1 MERVQNN
8 NNGQQALGQ
17 IPAIRVP
24 RPDPTAMRGITGGT
38 SHFEGVPP
46 IMAQM
51 PNGVERPVEF
61 SILLRDRTVD
71 SLLKAVNYD
80 KTQDQ
85 RQCFNPNNNP
95 RLLDL
100 PTGLFT
106 AGLYMTSHF
115 GLVAPSILYK
125 LCVINPAVLG
135 RVLTQL
141 GR

>member
-24 RPDPTAMRGITGGT
+24 RPDPTMMRGIAGGT
-38 SHFEGVPP
+38 SHFDGVPP

-51 PNGVERPVEF
+51 PNGAERPVEF

-80 KTQDQ
+80 KTQDR
-85 RQCFNPNNNP
+85 RQCLNPNNDP
-95 RLLDL
+95 RLSGL

-106 AGLYMTSHF
+106 AAPYATACH

-135 RVLTQL
+135 RVLAQL